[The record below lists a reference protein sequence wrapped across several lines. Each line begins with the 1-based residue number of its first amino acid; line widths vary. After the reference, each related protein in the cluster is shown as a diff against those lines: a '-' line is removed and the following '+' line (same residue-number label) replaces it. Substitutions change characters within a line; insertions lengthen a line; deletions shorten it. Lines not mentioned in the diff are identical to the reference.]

1 MKILHVEE
9 HGVSLEEVH
18 EVTRFHA
25 KILHPKFSAISV
37 ILSYILS
44 WIVDVHC
51 DVVLYMAVKKSTIIS
66 RLYLLLRNSSQKEV
80 SHYH

>member
-18 EVTRFHA
+18 DVTRFHA
-25 KILHPKFSAISV
+25 KILHPKSSSV
-37 ILSYILS
+37 SVVLNKIAC
-44 WIVDVHC
+44 WNVDVHC
-51 DVVLYMAVKKSTIIS
+51 DVILYLAVKRSTVIS

-80 SHYH
+80 RH